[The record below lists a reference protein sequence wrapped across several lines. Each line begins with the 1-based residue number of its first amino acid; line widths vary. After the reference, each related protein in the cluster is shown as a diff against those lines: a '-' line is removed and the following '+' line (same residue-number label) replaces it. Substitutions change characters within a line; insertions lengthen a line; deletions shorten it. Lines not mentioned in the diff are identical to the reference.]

1 MHGCR
6 VWEDKAA
13 EQSGIIEE
21 LQQHISHLEHLHEIE
36 AASRKK
42 ALATHK
48 VGTHPSLHTYSRMHC
63 AACSACR
70 HNIKHMNTCSRD
82 GEPGWVD

>member
-6 VWEDKAA
+6 EWEEKAS

-42 ALATHK
+42 ALSTHK
-48 VGTHPSLHTYSRMHC
+48 VGANPSLHTPFKNALC
-63 AACSACR
+63 CELFFEAQ
-70 HNIKHMNTCSRD
+70 
-82 GEPGWVD
+82 

>member
-1 MHGCR
+1 MTAIRAAIQPCQTGKRVVHGCR
-6 VWEDKAA
+6 ECEEKAA

-48 VGTHPSLHTYSRMHC
+48 VGAHPSMLKGC
-63 AACSACR
+63 LCCILCLQA
-70 HNIKHMNTCSRD
+70 
-82 GEPGWVD
+82 